1 MVVADE
7 MQNASAEQL
16 KLLQNRQGSFTK
28 LVIIGDPKQK
38 KTRSGKTSEK
48 KRSTLPLLHAIV

>member
-38 KTRSGKTSEK
+38 KTRSGKTSD
-48 KRSTLPLLHAIV
+48 VC